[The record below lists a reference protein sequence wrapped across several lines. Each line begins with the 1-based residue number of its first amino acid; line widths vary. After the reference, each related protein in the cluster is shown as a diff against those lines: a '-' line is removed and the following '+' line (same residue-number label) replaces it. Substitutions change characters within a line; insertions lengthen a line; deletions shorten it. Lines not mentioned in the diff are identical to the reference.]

1 MNLKKLLTSSL
12 VTATLTVA
20 VPCFAQIAPENM
32 VVGGLYIGQSYSDVM
47 LIYDKP
53 SGELKYPAGAGRVF
67 SFVENGTEFNVRFI
81 NDKLASVE
89 VTEKNTLAT
98 KAGIRIG
105 STVKEVKKAYGK
117 PDEEHTMGNEYAMD
131 YKHYTGENHT
141 WILSFRFKDGKVF
154 RIELDDIYG

>member
-1 MNLKKLLTSSL
+1 MNLRKLLTSSL
-12 VTATLTVA
+12 VTTALTAA
-20 VPCFAQIAPENM
+20 VPCFAEIAPQNM
-32 VVGGLYIGQSYSDVM
+32 VVGGMYIGQSYSDVM

-81 NDKLASVE
+81 DDRLASLE

-117 PDEEHTMGNEYAMD
+117 PDKEHTMGNEYTMD
-131 YKHYTGENHT
+131 YKHYTGEDHT
-141 WILSFRFKDGKVF
+141 WILSFRVRDGKVF
-154 RIELDDIYG
+154 RIELDDIVG

>member
-12 VTATLTVA
+12 VASALAVA
-20 VPCFAQIAPENM
+20 IPCFAQIAPENM

-89 VTEKNTLAT
+89 VTEKNRLAT

-105 STVKEVKKAYGK
+105 STVKDVMKAYGK
-117 PDEEHTMGNEYAMD
+117 PDKDHTMGNEYIMD
-131 YKHYTGENHT
+131 YKHYTGEDHT
-141 WILSFRFKDGKVF
+141 WILSFRVRDGKVF
-154 RIELDDIYG
+154 RIELDDIVG

>member
-1 MNLKKLLTSSL
+1 MNMKKLLTSSL
-12 VTATLTVA
+12 VTAALTVA
-20 VPCFAQIAPENM
+20 VPCFAQITPENM

-81 NDKLASVE
+81 DGRLASLE

-117 PDEEHTMGNEYAMD
+117 PDEEHTMGNEYTMD
-131 YKHYTGENHT
+131 YKHYTGEDHT
-141 WILSFRFKDGKVF
+141 WILSFRVRDGKVF
-154 RIELDDIYG
+154 RIELDDIVG

>member
-1 MNLKKLLTSSL
+1 MNLKKFLTSSL
-12 VTATLTVA
+12 VTAAIAVS

-47 LIYDKP
+47 FIYDKP

-67 SFVENGTEFNVRFI
+67 AFVENGTEFNVRFI
-81 NDKLASVE
+81 NDKLAAVE
-89 VTEKNTLAT
+89 VTEKNSLST

-105 STVKEVKKAYGK
+105 STLKDVKKAYGK
-117 PDEEHTMGNEYAMD
+117 PDEERKMGNEYAMY

-141 WILSFRFKDGKVF
+141 WILSFRVKDGKVF

>member
-1 MNLKKLLTSSL
+1 MSLRKLLTSSL
-12 VTATLTVA
+12 VTTALTAA
-20 VPCFAQIAPENM
+20 VPCFAEIAPQNM
-32 VVGGLYIGQSYSDVM
+32 VVGGMYIGQSYSDVM

-81 NDKLASVE
+81 DDRLASLE

-117 PDEEHTMGNEYAMD
+117 PDKEHTMGNEYTMD
-131 YKHYTGENHT
+131 YKHYTGEDHT
-141 WILSFRFKDGKVF
+141 WILSFRVRDGKVF
-154 RIELDDIYG
+154 RIELDDIVG